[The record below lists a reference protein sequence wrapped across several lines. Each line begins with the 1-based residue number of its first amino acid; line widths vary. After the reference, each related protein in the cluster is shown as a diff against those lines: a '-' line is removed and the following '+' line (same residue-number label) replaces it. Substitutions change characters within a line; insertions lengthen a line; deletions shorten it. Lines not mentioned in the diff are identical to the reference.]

1 MEHTYHIS
9 FARTLRKNQTDAEKL
24 LWSKLRDRRLA
35 GVKFRRQQ
43 RVGSFI
49 VDFVCLEKKIIIE
62 VDGSQHNT
70 EFGKKNDAKRL
81 AWLRNEGFT
90 ILQFWN
96 NEVFKQLED
105 TLEKINLALTPALSQ
120 GGRGLKGGANS

>member
-1 MEHTYHIS
+1 MENTYHIS

-81 AWLRNEGFT
+81 ALLRNEGFT
-90 ILQFWN
+90 ILRFWN
-96 NEVFKQLED
+96 NEVLRQLEG
-105 TLEKINLALTPALSQ
+105 TLVKINLALTPALSQ
-120 GGRGLKGGANS
+120 VGRGLQGGANS